1 MSARKIATWRVV
13 FEMDGEPSEQLCI
26 NAAEIL
32 GAFRRYEPERQT
44 RYICPHCS
52 KAWPMHHRERESPL
66 KHSEYRRLVYAKA
79 IDYGNTQRY
88 CCPATQ
94 RDCEDR
100 SDDDEQR

>member
-52 KAWPMHHRERESPL
+52 KAWPTFANRVDHGQPFSHP
-66 KHSEYRRLVYAKA
+66 EYKVYAA
-79 IDYGNTQRY
+79 GPPGY
-88 CCPATQ
+88 CCPAT
-94 RDCEDR
+94 RREW
-100 SDDDEQR
+100 